1 MKFKTKIDWWVH
13 LIVWC
18 FVFETGNLTWQ
29 VIQEV
34 SPGLL
39 FCTLIFWAF
48 LVLMVLPIY
57 LGTHYDIRDDYLCIS
72 CGLCVKLRVPY
83 GCMCKLAPCRNPGIS
98 CALSLDRLVL
108 VFRDPQGNL
117 HKVLLS
123 PKEKEEFIKQINL
136 KNPHIKTNCGDSEDG
151 PLAAK
156 KKCNQQT

>member
-29 VIQEV
+29 VIHEA

-83 GCMCKLAPCRNPGIS
+83 GCMCKPVS
-98 CALSLDRLVL
+98 YTHLDVYKRQHMKYP
-108 VFRDPQGNL
+108 RQ
-117 HKVLLS
+117 S
-123 PKEKEEFIKQINL
+123 REIFIVK
-136 KNPHIKTNCGDSEDG
+136 S
-151 PLAAK
+151 
-156 KKCNQQT
+156 